1 MINNRLEITHVIIKI
16 NEKLYRNK
24 IIIIIKSNLKL
35 YKYGVMKL
43 KKNWS
48 WKNKEKK
55 QSKPGW
61 IF

>member
-24 IIIIIKSNLKL
+24 IKIIIKSNLKL

-43 KKNWS
+43 KTIDL
-48 WKNKEKK
+48 KK
-55 QSKPGW
+55 IKKKKPSKPG
-61 IF
+61 